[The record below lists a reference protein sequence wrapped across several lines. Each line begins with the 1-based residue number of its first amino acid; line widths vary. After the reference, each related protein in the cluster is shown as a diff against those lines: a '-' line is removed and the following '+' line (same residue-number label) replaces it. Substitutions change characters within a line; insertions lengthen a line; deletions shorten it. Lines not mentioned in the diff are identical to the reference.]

1 MDHMKLSDEL
11 RQQLLES
18 AAWGKA
24 GISVT
29 KPKDSNRVDEETEQ
43 VDEGARSNRAQE
55 APEED
60 QEQLEEEAV
69 HVCPL
74 CVSLLEEPIEEESI
88 LEHLNVVM
96 GLVDRLSQINE
107 DEEDVE
113 SVIDSALEDLL
124 LPDTDEE

>member
-29 KPKDSNRVDEETEQ
+29 QSKDSNRVDEETEQ
-43 VDEGARSNRAQE
+43 VDEGG
-55 APEED
+55 PEED

-113 SVIDSALEDLL
+113 SVIDNALEDLL

>member
-1 MDHMKLSDEL
+1 MNHMSLSDEL

-24 GISVT
+24 GIDVKAS
-29 KPKDSNRVDEETEQ
+29 DEDAER
-43 VDEGARSNRAQE
+43 VDEGAKKNKAEE

-60 QEQLEEEAV
+60 NEQLEEEAI

-74 CVSLLEEPIEEESI
+74 CVSVLDEPIHEESL

-113 SVIDSALEDLL
+113 TVIDNALEDLL
-124 LPDTDEE
+124 LGDEEE

>member
-24 GISVT
+24 GISV
-29 KPKDSNRVDEETEQ
+29 PQSKDSNRVDEETEQ
-43 VDEGARSNRAQE
+43 VDEGG
-55 APEED
+55 PEED

-113 SVIDSALEDLL
+113 SVIDNALEDLL